1 MNRISRLIVL
11 LCIYASLF
19 IGCFSLITYYNEVY
33 LIENPLYQFVIAI
46 VALVIALVL
55 IVIQFT
61 IKKKNKTVDVEEMEE
76 ELLKED
82 LEDFSLNDEEILDD
96 NYEFVDSM
104 EIEFMN
110 FENLQDNKKE
120 NDDNQETI
128 TSENQDD
135 YTKQQE
141 LIIIDDQDET
151 VEKEKN
157 VIDVLHDTLSMK
169 KITED
174 SKETTTEKLTENEV
188 IEKEIVHLEKV
199 AEDIITE
206 EVDAKVDLTDTQMM
220 YIEQSKSSYLN
231 TQGLPQLVVTDQ
243 VDSKDVKKANQ
254 IYQEIEKQQIIEKN
268 TLEVLE
274 REELLYLQ
282 EEKEER
288 IISILSFMVFVLI
301 LANVA
306 LVVYFLVSRM

>member
-301 LANVA
+301 LANIA
-306 LVVYFLVSRM
+306 LVVYFFVSRM

>member
-61 IKKKNKTVDVEEMEE
+61 IKKKTKTVDVEEMEE
-76 ELLKED
+76 ELLKEE
-82 LEDFSLNDEEILDD
+82 LEDVSLNDEEILDD